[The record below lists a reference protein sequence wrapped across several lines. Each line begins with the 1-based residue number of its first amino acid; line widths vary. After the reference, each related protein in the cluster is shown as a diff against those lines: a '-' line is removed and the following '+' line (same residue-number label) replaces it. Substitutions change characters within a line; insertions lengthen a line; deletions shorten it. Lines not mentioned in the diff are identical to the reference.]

1 MIEKEIQ
8 NYEEKI
14 KRLLVSKIEKE
25 EDKAIDTIKK
35 NPRYFYSFAKRKTPP
50 LPPLPPY
57 QRLIKWGGVR
67 AKDKYLVA
75 PLRRPP
81 PGGGVFGG
89 GPKTPIFGVFG
100 GTGGGVGGLD
110 ERGGSKM
117 EKTEICRSCM
127 SLLLQ

>member
-1 MIEKEIQ
+1 MHFSIFQ
-8 NYEEKI
+8 NS
-14 KRLLVSKIEKE
+14 SKK
-25 EDKAIDTIKK
+25 TI
-35 NPRYFYSFAKRKTPP
+35 FDPP
-50 LPPLPPY
+50 PAPPLPPY

-100 GTGGGVGGLD
+100 GGWGFWGGREGLD
-110 ERGGSKM
+110 EWMSSKM
-117 EKTEICRSCM
+117 EKSTTIRSRMLTTPCKRTTT
-127 SLLLQ
+127 LQTRKYATMKQKYNE